1 MHCRLH
7 ELRNRERISVSA
19 ASKFLSNLVYGYKNM
34 GLSMVILIPLVLVN
48 VSLTICLGNNDL
60 RMGQDS
66 RCNLKSRA
74 RPFTSIHRALP
85 FSMLTRMV
93 RVLKATFS
101 LLDLEAHLPM
111 VFWIKGIDGILQ
123 RKKPWSLVGGVSTL
137 LAIVMH
143 FLVIRAIF
151 TTSKRMDGSLSV
163 GYPWNLLMDTIF
175 MFVCIQGITTSPK
188 CITKVLGTNPMGTTF
203 DWRVL
208 QHDIVELYVYAN
220 RNTNLKISLFLLS
233 EHMTSK
239 TALRCLV
246 LGRTFL
252 TDRTTFDFQAESAAY
267 LGELCRWSA
276 EFSFGYRIFQND
288 PQSL

>member
-34 GLSMVILIPLVLVN
+34 GLSMVMSTLLILVN
-48 VSLTICLGNNDL
+48 LSLTSCPGNNDL

-66 RCNLKSRA
+66 RCNLKSRT
-74 RPFTSIHRALP
+74 RSFTVIDRALP

-93 RVLKATFS
+93 RVSKATFS
-101 LLDLEAHLPM
+101 PLDLEAHLPM

-123 RKKPWSLVGGVSTL
+123 RKRPWSLVGGVSTL

-143 FLVIRAIF
+143 FLVIRVIF

-163 GYPWNLLMDTIF
+163 SYPGTCLWVQIF
-175 MFVCIQGITTSPK
+175 MFLCIQEITTLPK
-188 CITKVLGTNPMGTTF
+188 CITRASETNPMGTTF
-203 DWRVL
+203 DWRAL
-208 QHDIVELYVYAN
+208 PLDIVELYVYAKEYQPEDFTLPPVADHD
-220 RNTNLKISLFLLS
+220 RVTHSGCLLQS
-233 EHMTSK
+233 PARHG

-246 LGRTFL
+246 SNLVANRVWT
-252 TDRTTFDFQAESAAY
+252 RARVYQI
-267 LGELCRWSA
+267 W
-276 EFSFGYRIFQND
+276 
-288 PQSL
+288 